1 MHRGAQAESLSAFAW
16 DCQRLRA
23 SSALRSWLSSRPEG
37 VRWMIFI
44 AVKFKVKHEY
54 ADQWTDIVN
63 DFTQATRS
71 EPGNLWFQWSRSV
84 DDPDE
89 YVLLEAFKDDAAG
102 SHVSSDHFAQF
113 TSKAPDYLQETPQIR
128 NTVLEGD
135 DWERM
140 SEITVA

>member
-1 MHRGAQAESLSAFAW
+1 
-16 DCQRLRA
+16 
-23 SSALRSWLSSRPEG
+23 
-37 VRWMIFI
+37 MIFI

-71 EPGNLWFQWSRSV
+71 EPGNLWFEWSRSV
-84 DDPDE
+84 DDPEE
-89 YVLLEAFKDDAAG
+89 YVLLEAFKDDAAVP
-102 SHVSSDHFAQF
+102 HVNSDHFAQF
-113 TSKAPDYLQETPQIR
+113 TAKAPDYLQETPQIR